1 MTVILTFVENFALDN
16 RLFGYILIFMKTAAI
31 ILNTPDEIGQITE
44 SDVICADNGLSRI
57 HVTPVAVVGDLD
69 SLENRKDGLNYVV
82 FPKEKDETDGQL
94 ALDYAKSAGYD
105 AVTIYGAT
113 GGDIGQILGNIGLLK
128 YAKDIKSTPVFRA
141 SDSILN
147 FSKERFSTRLLKA
160 RKFRCFRFSGTRWS
174 QTAAGFIIRL
184 KTFFFP
190 QAQTAGFQTLRRQTK
205 SRSPSK
211 AESYL

>member
-1 MTVILTFVENFALDN
+1 MTVILAFVENFALDN

-31 ILNTPDEIGQITE
+31 ILNTPDEIGEITE

-128 YAKDIKSTPVFRA
+128 YAKDIKIDARISGVGFDIKLVEGKV
-141 SDSILN
+141 SDTAFESQ
-147 FSKERFSTRLLKA
+147 
-160 RKFRCFRFSGTRWS
+160 KFRCFRFSGTQWS
-174 QTAAGFIIRL
+174 QTVADFIIRL

-190 QAQTAGFQTLRRQTK
+190 QAQTAGFPTLRRQTK
-205 SRSPSK
+205 SRSLSK

>member
-1 MTVILTFVENFALDN
+1 MRKNSFAVILTVILTFVENFALDN

-31 ILNTPDEIGQITE
+31 ILNTPDEIGEITE

-147 FSKERFSTRLLKA
+147 FSKERFPTRLLKA
-160 RKFRCFRFSGTRWS
+160 RKFRCFRFRGR
-174 QTAAGFIIRL
+174 AGHRKPRAL
-184 KTFFFP
+184 LS
-190 QAQTAGFQTLRRQTK
+190 A
-205 SRSPSK
+205 
-211 AESYL
+211 

>member
-1 MTVILTFVENFALDN
+1 
-16 RLFGYILIFMKTAAI
+16 MKTAAI
-31 ILNTPDEIGQITE
+31 ILNTPDEIGEITE

-94 ALDYAKSAGYD
+94 ALLYAKQAGYD

-128 YAKDIKSTPVFRA
+128 YAKDIK
-141 SDSILN
+141 I
-147 FSKERFSTRLLKA
+147 
-160 RKFRCFRFSGTRWS
+160 
-174 QTAAGFIIRL
+174 QTAPLARAGAGAVL
-184 KTFFFP
+184 KLLEGKVSDTAFEGQKISLFPFFGDALVTESRGLYYP
-190 QAQTAGFQTLRRQTK
+190 LENLLLSAGTNRGLSNVATANEISFTV
-205 SRSPSK
+205 
-211 AESYL
+211 ESGILLMIKYY

>member
-1 MTVILTFVENFALDN
+1 
-16 RLFGYILIFMKTAAI
+16 MKTAAI
-31 ILNTPDEIGQITE
+31 ILNTPDEIGEITE

-94 ALDYAKSAGYD
+94 ALLYAKSAGYD

-128 YAKDIKSTPVFRA
+128 YAKDIKIDARISGVGFDIKLVEGNV
-141 SDSILN
+141 SDTAFEGQKISLFPFFGDALVTN
-147 FSKERFSTRLLKA
+147 SRGLYYPLKNLPLT
-160 RKFRCFRFSGTRWS
+160 KYETLGISNKT
-174 QTAAGFIIRL
+174 TENGFYINVIKGKVL
-184 KTFFFP
+184 AIVYDCP
-190 QAQTAGFQTLRRQTK
+190 
-205 SRSPSK
+205 
-211 AESYL
+211 

>member
-1 MTVILTFVENFALDN
+1 
-16 RLFGYILIFMKTAAI
+16 MKTAAI
-31 ILNTPDEIGQITE
+31 ILNTPDEIGEITE

-94 ALDYAKSAGYD
+94 ALLYAKSAGYD

-128 YAKDIKSTPVFRA
+128 YAKDIKIDARISGVGFDIKLVEGKV
-141 SDSILN
+141 SDTAFESQ
-147 FSKERFSTRLLKA
+147 
-160 RKFRCFRFSGTRWS
+160 KFRCFRFSGTRWS
-174 QTAAGFIIRL
+174 QKAAGFIIRL

>member
-1 MTVILTFVENFALDN
+1 
-16 RLFGYILIFMKTAAI
+16 MKTAAI
-31 ILNTPDEIGQITE
+31 ILNTPDEIGEITE

-94 ALDYAKSAGYD
+94 ALLYAKQAGYD

-128 YAKDIKSTPVFRA
+128 YAKDIKIDARISGVGFDIKLVEGKV
-141 SDSILN
+141 SDTAFEGQKISL
-147 FSKERFSTRLLKA
+147 FPFFGDAL
-160 RKFRCFRFSGTRWS
+160 S

-190 QAQTAGFQTLRRQTK
+190 QAQTAGFPTLRRQTK
-205 SRSPSK
+205 SRSLSK

>member
-1 MTVILTFVENFALDN
+1 MLKIL
-16 RLFGYILIFMKTAAI
+16 RLTTAFFGYILIFMKTAAI
-31 ILNTPDEIGQITE
+31 ILNTPDEIGEITE

-94 ALDYAKSAGYD
+94 ALLYAKSAGYD

-128 YAKDIKSTPVFRA
+128 YAKDIKIDARISGVGFDIKLVEGKV
-141 SDSILN
+141 SDTAFINQKISLFPFFGDALVTNSRGLYYPLENLLLSAGTNRGLSNVATANEISFTVESGILLMI
-147 FSKERFSTRLLKA
+147 K
-160 RKFRCFRFSGTRWS
+160 
-174 QTAAGFIIRL
+174 
-184 KTFFFP
+184 
-190 QAQTAGFQTLRRQTK
+190 
-205 SRSPSK
+205 
-211 AESYL
+211 YY

>member
-1 MTVILTFVENFALDN
+1 
-16 RLFGYILIFMKTAAI
+16 
-31 ILNTPDEIGQITE
+31 
-44 SDVICADNGLSRI
+44 I

-128 YAKDIKSTPVFRA
+128 YAKDIKIDARISGVGFDIKLLEGKV
-141 SDSILN
+141 SDTAFEGQKISLFPFFGDALVTNSRGLYYPLENLLLSAGTNRGLSNVATANEISFTVESGIL
-147 FSKERFSTRLLKA
+147 L
-160 RKFRCFRFSGTRWS
+160 
-174 QTAAGFIIRL
+174 II
-184 KTFFFP
+184 K
-190 QAQTAGFQTLRRQTK
+190 
-205 SRSPSK
+205 
-211 AESYL
+211 YY

>member
-31 ILNTPDEIGQITE
+31 ILNTPDEIGEITE

-94 ALDYAKSAGYD
+94 ALLYAKAR
-105 AVTIYGAT
+105 VTTPLPFTAQQAAT
-113 GGDIGQILGNIGLLK
+113 
-128 YAKDIKSTPVFRA
+128 
-141 SDSILN
+141 
-147 FSKERFSTRLLKA
+147 
-160 RKFRCFRFSGTRWS
+160 
-174 QTAAGFIIRL
+174 
-184 KTFFFP
+184 
-190 QAQTAGFQTLRRQTK
+190 
-205 SRSPSK
+205 
-211 AESYL
+211 

>member
-1 MTVILTFVENFALDN
+1 MTVILTFVKNFALDN

-31 ILNTPDEIGQITE
+31 ILNTPDEIGEITE

-128 YAKDIKSTPVFRA
+128 YAKDIKIDARISGVGFDIQLVEGKV
-141 SDSILN
+141 SDTAFESQ
-147 FSKERFSTRLLKA
+147 
-160 RKFRCFRFSGTRWS
+160 KFRCFRFSGTRWS
-174 QTAAGFIIRL
+174 QKAAGFIIRL

-190 QAQTAGFQTLRRQTK
+190 QAQTAGFPTLRRQTK

-211 AESYL
+211 AEFYL